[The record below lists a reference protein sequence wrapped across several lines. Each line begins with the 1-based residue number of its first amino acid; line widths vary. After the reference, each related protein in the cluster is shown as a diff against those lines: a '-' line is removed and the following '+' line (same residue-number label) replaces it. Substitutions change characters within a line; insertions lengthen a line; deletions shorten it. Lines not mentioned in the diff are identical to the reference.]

1 MNKYLSLVFIVVASF
16 IFYDGCVPSQQEE
29 QVEILPAERLVKKL
43 EANRRKIKNF
53 EGRGTISVKT
63 PNFNN
68 SATFRVLFHRPD
80 SISLS
85 IYGPFNIELAQ
96 ALITKRSFQFYD
108 ALTNTVYKGDSG
120 ETLLKD
126 MFRVNLSFSDLNDAF
141 LGAVNLSE
149 NLYTQPDEYS
159 IEYSRYLLT
168 YADKINKTK
177 KQFRVD
183 IKDLGIVSY
192 ALFEESGTA
201 LLKGEY
207 SDFSIIESV
216 AIPRSINL
224 SNEKDKQFV
233 VISYQSVNLNSA
245 TSIIDFTV
253 PEDADVIEY

>member
-1 MNKYLSLVFIVVASF
+1 MKKYLSLIIILIASF
-16 IFYDGCVPSQQEE
+16 TFYDGCVPSQQEDE
-29 QVEILPAERLVKKL
+29 VEILPAERLVKKL

-108 ALTNTVYKGDSG
+108 ALSNTVYKGESG

-149 NLYTQPDEYS
+149 NLYAQPDEYS

-168 YADKINKTK
+168 YADKVNKTK

-183 IKDLGIVSY
+183 IKDLGIVSF
-192 ALFEESGTA
+192 ALFEESGVA

-207 SDFSIIESV
+207 SDFSIIESIS
-216 AIPRSINL
+216 IPRTINL
-224 SNEKDKQFV
+224 TNEKDRQFV
-233 VISYQSVNLNSA
+233 NINYQSIKINSA
-245 TSIIDFTV
+245 NSLIEFAF

>member
-1 MNKYLSLVFIVVASF
+1 MKKYLSLILIVITSF
-16 IFYDGCVPSQQEE
+16 TFYDGCVPSQQEE
-29 QVEILPAERLVKKL
+29 EVEILPAERLVKKL

-85 IYGPFNIELAQ
+85 IFGPFNIELAQ
-96 ALITKRSFQFYD
+96 AMITKRSFQFYD
-108 ALTNTVYKGDSG
+108 ALSNTVYKGDAG

-183 IKDLGIVSY
+183 IKDLGIVSF
-192 ALFEESGTA
+192 ALLDETGAA

-207 SDFSIIESV
+207 SDFSIIESI
-216 AIPRSINL
+216 AIPRTINL
-224 SNEKDKQFV
+224 SNEKDKQYV
-233 VISYQSVNLNSA
+233 SISYQSIKINSQN
-245 TSIIDFTV
+245 SMIDFSF